1 MMVRPEMPATF
12 IRGAFGHT
20 PFACDASFHQSSTHS
35 TIAMK
40 SLVATLIAATISVQA
55 LAATDPAPS
64 TPLLGA
70 WSVDISRLPMAPQA
84 RPKSVTITFSS
95 AGAGKLATK
104 VEVID
109 PTGARLEADGVTPLD
124 GTATA
129 VKSNFEADMSATTM
143 PIPEVLIMQL
153 AKGGAPASTR
163 IYTVAA
169 DGKSMTETV
178 AYFSADGQPL
188 FRKNYF
194 SRRR

>member
-1 MMVRPEMPATF
+1 MK
-12 IRGAFGHT
+12 
-20 PFACDASFHQSSTHS
+20 PFTAALLTALLST
-35 TIAMK
+35 
-40 SLVATLIAATISVQA
+40 QA
-55 LAATDPAPS
+55 LAATDPAPV

-95 AGAGKLATK
+95 AGAGKLAAK

-109 PTGARLEADGVTPLD
+109 PTGARLEAEGVTPLD
-124 GTATA
+124 GTATP

-153 AKGGAPASTR
+153 AKGGTPASTR

-169 DGKSMTETV
+169 DGKTMTETV
-178 AYFSADGQPL
+178 AFFGADGQPL

-194 SRRR
+194 SRSR